1 MCLRTHLCSDN
12 EQRGIFTQCIKIPTA
27 TDICPVLIG
36 WQLVQNKDESD
47 GGQTVDA
54 VDISRGF

>member
-12 EQRGIFTQCIKIPTA
+12 EQRGIFKIPAA

-36 WQLVQNKDESD
+36 WQLVQNKEESD
-47 GGQTVDA
+47 SGQTVDA
-54 VDISRGF
+54 VDISHGF